1 VTDDWL
7 TTRVSK
13 ALNMD
18 DFEHPKSTEDVLSLL
33 ADADSYF
40 QLAQEWEI
48 TAPATAASY
57 RDKAQELQA
66 AAAAFL
72 KLPEARQVGAGG
84 ELSIP
89 AQEMGDTWG
98 LKETVD
104 NPGRDTVG
112 ASRARLG
119 LLVDTDTVDLGID
132 AAATIDARNS
142 LEKMLAHQMAAAH
155 RISMKF
161 LRRAEQELHRQN
173 DPDAVLEANRC
184 TNAAA
189 RMMKAYQEGL
199 LVLGRMRTG
208 GRQVVTVQHVQ
219 VSDGGQAIVAGAVN
233 GSSRGAK
240 RADGVMDE

>member
-1 VTDDWL
+1 MRSRTL
-7 TTRVSK
+7 
-13 ALNMD
+13 
-18 DFEHPKSTEDVLSLL
+18 
-33 ADADSYF
+33 
-40 QLAQEWEI
+40 QLAEEWEPS
-48 TAPATAASY
+48 APAVATSY
-57 RDKAQELQA
+57 RNKAQHLQA
-66 AAAAFL
+66 AAVAFL
-72 KLPEARQVGAGG
+72 QLPEARQVGAGG

-89 AQEMGDTWG
+89 AQEMGDAWG

-155 RISMKF
+155 RMSMKF
-161 LRRAEQELHRQN
+161 LRRAEQELRRQN
-173 DPDAVLEANRC
+173 YPDGVLEANRC

-189 RMMKAYQEGL
+189 RMMRTYQEGL
-199 LVLGRMRTG
+199 LTFGRMRTG

-219 VSDGGQAIVAGAVN
+219 VSEGGQAVVAGTV
-233 GSSRGAK
+233 SSSGGTQRVRG
-240 RADGVMDE
+240 GEDESN

>member
-1 VTDDWL
+1 
-7 TTRVSK
+7 
-13 ALNMD
+13 MD
-18 DFEHPKSTEDVLSLL
+18 DFDDPKSTEDAVGLL

-40 QLAQEWEI
+40 QLAQEWEV

-57 RDKAQELQA
+57 REKARQLQA
-66 AAAAFL
+66 AATAFL
-72 KLPEARQVGAGG
+72 KLHDAPAVGAGG

-89 AQEMGDTWG
+89 AEEIGDDWG

-104 NPGRDTVG
+104 NPGRDTVA

-119 LLVDTDTVDLGID
+119 LLVETDIVNLGID

-155 RISMKF
+155 RMSMKF

-173 DPDAVLEANRC
+173 DPEAVLEANRC
-184 TNAAA
+184 SNAAA

-199 LVLGRMRTG
+199 LTLGRMRTG

-233 GSSRGAK
+233 SSSPGGPSAL
-240 RADGVMDE
+240 GG

>member
-1 VTDDWL
+1 LHDVED
-7 TTRVSK
+7 
-13 ALNMD
+13 
-18 DFEHPKSTEDVLSLL
+18 PKSTEDALGLL
-33 ADADSYF
+33 ADANSYF
-40 QLAQEWEI
+40 QLAQEWEA
-48 TAPATAASY
+48 TAPAAATSY
-57 RDKAQELQA
+57 RDKAQQLQA
-66 AAAAFL
+66 AATAFL
-72 KLPEARQVGAGG
+72 KLHDAPAVGAGG

-89 AQEMGDTWG
+89 AEEIDHDWG

-119 LLVDTDTVDLGID
+119 LLVETGTLDLGID

-155 RISMKF
+155 RMSMKF
-161 LRRAEQELHRQN
+161 LRRAEQELQRQN

-199 LVLGRMRTG
+199 LALGRMRTG

-219 VSDGGQAIVAGAVN
+219 VSEGGQAIVAGAVN
-233 GSSRGAK
+233 GSSRRP
-240 RADGVMDE
+240 RAEGGSNG

>member
-1 VTDDWL
+1 MGGYCTGHS
-7 TTRVSK
+7 RVLPQRKHSSFK
-13 ALNMD
+13 PRRQR
-18 DFEHPKSTEDVLSLL
+18 FS
-33 ADADSYF
+33 SYPRRDR
-40 QLAQEWEI
+40 LGPGANS
-48 TAPATAASY
+48 AS
-57 RDKAQELQA
+57 RHKRSG
-66 AAAAFL
+66 
-72 KLPEARQVGAGG
+72 EA
-84 ELSIP
+84 
-89 AQEMGDTWG
+89 WG

-119 LLVDTDTVDLGID
+119 LLVETDTVDLGID

-155 RISMKF
+155 RMSMKF
-161 LRRAEQELHRQN
+161 LRRAEQELRRQN

-199 LVLGRMRTG
+199 LTLGRMRTG

-219 VSDGGQAIVAGAVN
+219 VSEGGQAIVAGAVN
-233 GSSRGAK
+233 SSTRGAQ
-240 RADGVMDE
+240 RAEGGER

>member
-1 VTDDWL
+1 
-7 TTRVSK
+7 
-13 ALNMD
+13 MD
-18 DFEHPKSTEDVLSLL
+18 DFDDPKSTEDALGLL

-40 QLAQEWEI
+40 QLAQESEAS
-48 TAPATAASY
+48 APAAAASY
-57 RDKAQELQA
+57 RDKAQRLLA
-66 AAAAFL
+66 AATAFL
-72 KLPEARQVGAGG
+72 KLPDAPAVGAGS

-89 AQEMGDTWG
+89 EEEIGDDWG

-119 LLVDTDTVDLGID
+119 LLVETDTVNLGID

-155 RISMKF
+155 RMSMKF
-161 LRRAEQELHRQN
+161 LRRAEQELWRQN
-173 DPDAVLEANRC
+173 HPEAVLEANRC

-199 LVLGRMRTG
+199 LALGRMRTG

-219 VSDGGQAIVAGAVN
+219 VSEGGQAIVAGAVN
-233 GSSRGAK
+233 GSSRGPKAE
-240 RADGVMDE
+240 GGSNE